1 MTNTQ
6 DDCRRA
12 FERWYNDFP
21 VGGRAAKEGLAWT
34 VWQAAWSSRLSA
46 AGDVSSELLRTIIA
60 NDVLIRNMRHRD
72 SRWHDD
78 HDVQKVLD
86 ANTAIIQAASNQATH
101 PVTQLNVE
109 ELVREIDEKRD
120 FICRDD
126 HNQWQNGYHRGCTD
140 AVALIRKWANKG
152 EL

>member
-1 MTNTQ
+1 MTDTQ

-34 VWQAAWSSRLSA
+34 VWQAAWSTRP
-46 AGDVSSELLRTIIA
+46 
-60 NDVLIRNMRHRD
+60 
-72 SRWHDD
+72 
-78 HDVQKVLD
+78 Q
-86 ANTAIIQAASNQATH
+86 
-101 PVTQLNVE
+101 PNVE
-109 ELVREIDEKRD
+109 ELVREIEVKRD
-120 FICRDD
+120 FICINGR
-126 HNQWQNGYHRGCTD
+126 NQWQNGYHRGNTD